1 MPLDVHLGLSCVVV
15 CNWRNVCLSA
25 ASAGDMH
32 RSYRMPSTAN
42 HNKMAWARDALARAK
57 LTQRDLARVWSTAES
72 SVSRWLD
79 GFQGDLSVARAMQFA
94 NLVKMPCCEMMT
106 LLGHPPDVVSEEQ
119 RPVTAQN
126 TPPIPT
132 VHMSP
137 ARNGKRQLLLHLELT
152 AAGVAKIVAG
162 LEDAAA
168 ERRAPAS
175 PPPLKRLEPSPSA
188 LNATPLRPGVGR

>member
-1 MPLDVHLGLSCVVV
+1 
-15 CNWRNVCLSA
+15 
-25 ASAGDMH
+25 
-32 RSYRMPSTAN
+32 MPSTAN

-137 ARNGKRQLLLHLELT
+137 ARNGKWHLLLHLELS
-152 AAGVAKIVAG
+152 AVAIGKIVSG
-162 LEDAAA
+162 LEEAAA

-175 PPPLKRLEPSPSA
+175 PPPPPLKRLEPSPSA